1 MKHGW
6 LAAPIVVVWIILI
19 VVVISLQRWLVPWLV
34 GAIVAAIVVCAVTAV
49 VLDALGVGRAVAE
62 RDRAMRDEDGLR

>member
-6 LAAPIVVVWIILI
+6 LAAPIVVVWVIVV
-19 VVVISLQRWLVPWLV
+19 VVVISLARWVIPWLIGGV
-34 GAIVAAIVVCAVTAV
+34 VVCAITAV

-62 RDRAMRDEDGLR
+62 RDRAMRDEGGPR

>member
-34 GAIVAAIVVCAVTAV
+34 GAVVVCAVAAV
-49 VLDALGVGRAVAE
+49 VFDALGVGRAVAE
-62 RDRAMRDEDGLR
+62 RDRVMRDEDGLR